1 MYAWL
6 LSLVAGVV
14 FAHGALEVVEGR
26 IKTTDKKLATAALSD
41 DQWYRDI
48 QRPTVSVVHTMDKLS
63 AWGWGMGGLVLGS
76 WGVSDSTARRPVVPN
91 PPESFADPSVPN

>member
-6 LSLVAGVV
+6 FSLVAGVI
-14 FAHGALEVVEGR
+14 FAHGALEVVEER
-26 IKTTDKKLATAALSD
+26 IKTTDKKVAAAKWRD

-76 WGVSDSTARRPVVPN
+76 WGVSDSAAHPPPN
-91 PPESFADPSVPN
+91 PPESSGPN